1 MANEKLARRYALAV
15 FQLAQEQSAVV
26 PVRNDLH
33 SLANAIYADEAVRDF
48 FLSPVINRKQK
59 EDTLAQAFQGRAH
72 DVALHTV
79 LLLVRKRRES
89 LLRDLVRQYDQLEM
103 QARGAEL
110 LTITSAKQ
118 LDTAQLQSLVG
129 RLEQL
134 YEKKF
139 DVSQRV
145 DPELIGGVRIML
157 GDLRIDGSVAGRLEE
172 LSRTLFAQQ

>member
-1 MANEKLARRYALAV
+1 MANETLARRYALAV

-33 SLANAIYADEAVRDF
+33 SLANAIYVDASVKDF
-48 FLSPVINRKQK
+48 FLSPVVDRKQK
-59 EDTLAQAFQGRAH
+59 EAVLAQSFESRVH
-72 DVALHTV
+72 DVALHTL
-79 LLLVRKRRES
+79 LLLVRKRREA

-103 QARGAEL
+103 QGRGAES
-110 LTITSAKQ
+110 LTITTAKQ
-118 LDTAQLQSLVG
+118 LDTAQLQALVG

-134 YEKKF
+134 YNKKF

-145 DPELIGGVRIML
+145 DPELIGGVRIMM